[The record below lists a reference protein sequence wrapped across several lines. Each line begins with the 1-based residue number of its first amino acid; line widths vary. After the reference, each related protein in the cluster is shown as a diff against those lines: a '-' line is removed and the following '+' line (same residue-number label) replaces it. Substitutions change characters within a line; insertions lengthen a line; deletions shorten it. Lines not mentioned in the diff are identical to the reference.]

1 MSAASALSSAAPHPQ
16 QPAPQPVAAP
26 ASGTPTATA
35 SVLNIIA
42 KAVGAAVESGAL
54 QAAIK
59 QITK

>member
-1 MSAASALSSAAPHPQ
+1 MSAASALSSAAPHPSA
-16 QPAPQPVAAP
+16 PAPQPVAAAP
-26 ASGTPTATA
+26 AGPSSTS